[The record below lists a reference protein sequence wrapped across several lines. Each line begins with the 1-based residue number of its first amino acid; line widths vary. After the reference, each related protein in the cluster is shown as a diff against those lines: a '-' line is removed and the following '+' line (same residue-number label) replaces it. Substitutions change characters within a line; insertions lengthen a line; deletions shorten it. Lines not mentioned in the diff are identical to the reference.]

1 LKRILIV
8 SQYFYPDTF
17 KINEIAVELVNAGYK
32 VDVVTGLPDYPSGII
47 PTAYKKGKKR
57 NENYRGVTIHRVSTV
72 ARKSGPIFR
81 ALNYL
86 SFAINAARYIK
97 SIKNN
102 YDNVFVYQLS
112 PVTMI
117 YPALKATGR
126 KVVYCMDIWP
136 EAVKAMH
143 INESNP
149 IYGIIHKISSNL
161 YNSVDKVA
169 VSSYSFIDYL
179 IDENSV
185 PLNRMTY
192 LPQHSDDMILADS
205 DNLTKLLKDDQK
217 FHFIFTGNIG
227 NVQDVETIIRAAS
240 QAKKSNEFVIDIV
253 GDGSNYSNMQFLAKK
268 LKAKNIVFHG
278 RQPYSL
284 MAQYYY
290 ESDCCLLTLR
300 NDNKIGLTI
309 PAKLQAYMSSG
320 RPILAALEGD
330 SRKIINEAQCGKVV
344 HASAIRELADE
355 MDNFLNYS
363 KTELADMG
371 KNARNYY
378 LNNFTMKE
386 FITNLI
392 RIFEGEIEN
401 GN

>member
-1 LKRILIV
+1 MKRILIV

-47 PTAYKKGKKR
+47 PTAYKKSKKR

-81 ALNYL
+81 AFNYL

-102 YDNVFVYQLS
+102 YDSVFVYQVS

-149 IYGIIHKISSNL
+149 IYGIIHKMSSNL

-392 RIFEGEIEN
+392 RIFEGEIKN